1 MAGQGK
7 VKPIRN
13 SMGSRRY
20 SDLLLPN
27 QEFGRY
33 LYHDVQSFEEA
44 LYALVGGYAE
54 QFGPGNLRIAA
65 SSKVGVEEM
74 SSPPFLLSF
83 LNTIVKLIKAKTILE
98 IGTFIGFSTM
108 QLARMVG
115 EKGHVTTL
123 EVFPEFAEIAR
134 RNFAQNGFADR
145 ITLIEGNAET
155 TLGGLEKGS
164 FDLVFIDGSKQSYL
178 DYAIRCEELITD
190 KGVIVVDD
198 VFFHGDALN
207 AVPSTEKG
215 LGCKR
220 LLEHYQDD
228 RRFESLLLPL
238 RNGILLL
245 FRHDAELHA

>member
-1 MAGQGK
+1 MTGQDK
-7 VKPIRN
+7 IQLIRK
-13 SMGSRRY
+13 SMESRKY

-33 LYHDVQSFEEA
+33 LYHDGQSFEEA

-54 QFGPGNLRIAA
+54 QFGPGDLRIAA

-83 LNTIVKLIKAKTILE
+83 FNTIVKLINAKTILE

-134 RNFAQNGFADR
+134 RNFAENGFADR
-145 ITLIEGNAET
+145 ITLIEGNAGT
-155 TLGGLEKGS
+155 TLGGLKTGS

-220 LLEHYQDD
+220 LLEHYKDD

-245 FRHDAELHA
+245 FRRGAELRE